1 MDKDVLK
8 SIQANAKCHIDY
20 DGGRYITH
28 AQTMYDMAT
37 ELLAHMDNG
46 LSPAE
51 VAELLAIG
59 NQGGEKVM
67 AAEKEAN
74 ALRCKVN
81 ELEAE
86 NAKHVEDKKHIGVTI
101 ERMEVSWNEIQAAYA
116 ALTAERDEL
125 KASVD
130 RMYRTAREE
139 IEAITKERDQL
150 EENHR
155 WQQEQIDRLTAA
167 RNALKDDLRTFLHAD
182 NERGGKVWL
191 HQRIVSREEYDRL
204 RKMAEPSEEVEK

>member
-1 MDKDVLK
+1 MDKEVLK

-59 NQGGEKVM
+59 NQGGKKVM

-74 ALRCKVN
+74 ALRERVRA
-81 ELEAE
+81 LEAE
-86 NAKHVEDKKHIGVTI
+86 NGKLCEDRDFWKGEYGDCRLACQASI
-101 ERMEVSWNEIQAAYA
+101 ELTGKAWQENA
-116 ALTAERDEL
+116 ALTAERDGL
-125 KASVD
+125 KEWKRETREVAALLVRD
-130 RMYRTAREE
+130 FTACS
-139 IEAITKERDQL
+139 
-150 EENHR
+150 
-155 WQQEQIDRLTAA
+155 
-167 RNALKDDLRTFLHAD
+167 
-182 NERGGKVWL
+182 GKAVFINQ
-191 HQRIVSREEYDRL
+191 HMPRL
-204 RKMAEPSEEVEK
+204 RKMAGEVEK